1 MLKNTVQPVRAQL
14 TIRRMCIV
22 CWIPRATDTHTHG
35 MCDTFCLPTA
45 TKVARTRLNVTLYVH
60 YQSCSKLMSSL
71 ICSCINKKAT
81 LKGNTGVEWSMEL
94 HQWLQYRSKLSDL
107 THMLQVSPTAQLD
120 VMVNIHGG
128 GFFSGTGASYLW
140 GPQYLLD
147 KDIVLVTFNYRLGA
161 LGQ

>member
-1 MLKNTVQPVRAQL
+1 
-14 TIRRMCIV
+14 
-22 CWIPRATDTHTHG
+22 
-35 MCDTFCLPTA
+35 
-45 TKVARTRLNVTLYVH
+45 
-60 YQSCSKLMSSL
+60 
-71 ICSCINKKAT
+71 
-81 LKGNTGVEWSMEL
+81 MEL
-94 HQWLQYRSKLSDL
+94 HLWLQYRSQLSEL
-107 THMLQVSPTAQLD
+107 THMLQISPTAQLD